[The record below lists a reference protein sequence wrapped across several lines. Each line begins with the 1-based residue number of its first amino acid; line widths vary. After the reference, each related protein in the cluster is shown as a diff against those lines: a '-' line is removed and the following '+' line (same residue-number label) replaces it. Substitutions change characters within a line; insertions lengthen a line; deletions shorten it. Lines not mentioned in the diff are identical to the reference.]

1 MPARAVPRYLIRVHF
16 ILCPRTFLLLVTA
29 PNLVPLA
36 IEAYSKV
43 FETMTGKDDKLGVVE
58 LSSCVLAPHKLL
70 ELVNMPP
77 NFKNSC
83 HLPWERHLYVK
94 CSLPKLFLFF
104 QTLAWKP
111 AMVNIKASV
120 NRYYCLTVGRVL
132 WCSRRVTQPLGLKSG
147 NS

>member
-16 ILCPRTFLLLVTA
+16 ILRPRNAFSLLVTA

-43 FETMTGKDDKLGVVE
+43 FETMTGKDDKLGVVK
-58 LSSCVLAPHKLL
+58 LSSCVLATHKML

-77 NFKNSC
+77 NFKTSC

-104 QTLAWKP
+104 
-111 AMVNIKASV
+111 
-120 NRYYCLTVGRVL
+120 
-132 WCSRRVTQPLGLKSG
+132 
-147 NS
+147 